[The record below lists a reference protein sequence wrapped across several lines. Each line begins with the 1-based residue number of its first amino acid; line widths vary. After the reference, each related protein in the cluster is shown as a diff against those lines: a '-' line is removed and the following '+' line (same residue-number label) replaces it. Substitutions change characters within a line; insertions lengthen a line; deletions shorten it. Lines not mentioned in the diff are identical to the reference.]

1 MTADHLSYKRATS
14 VSLLGL
20 AIQFVVTLGLL
31 LYAIYG
37 KDPIAMSAA
46 FATAC
51 GIPVW
56 VALAIVFHQHRLE
69 RVEAMEAEAYAASS
83 AAQASVF
90 AESATDQAGQRN
102 RLAWMHKWFL
112 PAMSLV
118 IAGLLVGLGLFL
130 FFKNREYPNL
140 SPFEAPPQPGWAI
153 AIGVGIAA
161 LCFIFARFVAGMAK
175 QPVWQLLHAGS
186 AASVGAALLGVGLVL
201 GHFLEVALGQNTVL
215 RYMPLIIDV
224 GMIAI
229 GAEMFLNFILNL
241 YRPRRAG
248 EYLRPGFD
256 SRVLA
261 FVAAPDRL
269 AESISDAVNYQFGFN
284 VSSTWF
290 YRLLS
295 RSIGGLL
302 LLGVLI
308 IWGMSVVS
316 VVNPNERGLKLS
328 NGKLDAEV
336 GPGLVW
342 KLPWPFGD
350 VEKFPASAVNEINI
364 GAGKPK
370 PNEPILWTNAHA
382 TEENYFLVQPGHDSS
397 GSDAASGMALLAA
410 EVPVHYNV
418 TDLKLYT
425 AIAQD
430 GPASAP
436 QRQRQALLRAVASSA
451 IIERIAN
458 YSVEQMLG
466 PDRGAI
472 AAALLEDVQRA
483 FDQLNDGQG
492 AGVRVKFV
500 GLNGV
505 HPERETAAPA
515 FEKVVQSDQARQGKI
530 EAARAEAIKTL
541 ATVAGDVDR
550 ARDIVAE
557 IEALDR
563 MRAAKADEVS
573 VTRQEQKVM
582 DLIVGAGGE
591 AAQIISTASARRWQ
605 RHMGERARAER
616 SEGQLA
622 AYRAAPRAYKTGLY
636 LDALRDAMQG
646 VRVWVTPFDNLRIR
660 TDFTEIQPD
669 ITGFE
674 SDLKSNQDEN

>member
-37 KDPIAMSAA
+37 QDPTAMSAA
-46 FATAC
+46 FAAAC

-56 VALAIVFHQHRLE
+56 VSLAIVFHQHRLE

-90 AESATDQAGQRN
+90 AESATDQTGQRN

-112 PAMSLV
+112 PAMSLI
-118 IAGLLVGLGLFL
+118 IAGALISLGLFL
-130 FFKNREYPNL
+130 FFKNREYPEL
-140 SPFEAPPQPGWAI
+140 SPFPAPPEPGWAI
-153 AIGVGIAA
+153 AIGVIIAA

-186 AASVGAALLGVGLVL
+186 AASVGAAVLGVALVI
-201 GHFLEVALGQNTVL
+201 GHFLKAALDQNTAL

-229 GAEMFLNFILNL
+229 GAEMLLNFVLNL
-241 YRPRRAG
+241 YRPRRPG

-269 AESISDAVNYQFGFN
+269 AESISDAINYQFGFN

-316 VVNPNERGLKLS
+316 VVNPDEKGLKLS
-328 NGKLDAEV
+328 NGRLAAEV

-342 KLPWPFGD
+342 KLPWPFGK
-350 VEKFPASAVNEINI
+350 VETFPASAVNEINI

-382 TEENYFLVQPGHDSS
+382 TEENYFLVQPGREAT
-397 GSDAASGMALLAA
+397 GTEAASGMALLAA
-410 EVPVHYNV
+410 EIPVHYNV
-418 TDLKLYT
+418 ADLKLYN
-425 AIAQD
+425 ALAQN
-430 GPASAP
+430 GPSSNP
-436 QRQRQALLRAVASSA
+436 QRFRQDLLRAVASSA
-451 IIERIAN
+451 IIERMAN
-458 YSVEQMLG
+458 YSVEQVLG
-466 PDRGAI
+466 AERGQI
-472 AAALLEDVQRA
+472 GAALAADIQAA
-483 FDQLNDGQG
+483 FDQLNEG
-492 AGVRVKFV
+492 AGGGVRVMFV

-515 FEKVVQSDQARQGKI
+515 FEKVVQADQARQGKI
-530 EAARAEAIKTL
+530 ESARGEAIKTL
-541 ATVAGDVDR
+541 ATVAGDVER
-550 ARDIVAE
+550 ARTIVTE
-557 IEALDR
+557 LESLDR
-563 MRAAKADEVS
+563 MRGSKADNAAIIL
-573 VTRQEQKVM
+573 QEQKVM
-582 DLIVGAGGE
+582 DLILGAGGE
-591 AAQIISTASARRWQ
+591 AATIISDANARRWA
-605 RHMGERARAER
+605 RHMGERARAVR

-622 AYRAAPRAYKTGLY
+622 AYRAAPRAYKMGVY
-636 LDALRDAMQG
+636 LDAMREAMRD
-646 VRVWVTPFDNLRIR
+646 VRVWVTPFENLRIR
-660 TDFTEIQPD
+660 TDFSEIQPD

-674 SDLKSNQDEN
+674 SDLESKQQN

>member
-37 KDPIAMSAA
+37 KDPAAMSAA
-46 FATAC
+46 FAAAC
-51 GIPVW
+51 GIPIW
-56 VALAIVFHQHRLE
+56 IALAIVFHQHRLE
-69 RVEAMEAEAYAASS
+69 RVEAMEAEAYAAST

-90 AESATDQAGQRN
+90 AEAATDQTGQRN

-112 PAMSLV
+112 PVMSLLN
-118 IAGLLVGLGLFL
+118 AGALIGLGLFL
-130 FFKNREYPNL
+130 FFQNRSYPDL

-153 AIGVGIAA
+153 AIGVVIAA

-186 AASVGAALLGVGLVL
+186 AASVGAALLGLALVIA
-201 GHFLEVALGQNTVL
+201 HFLLAALDQNSAM

-224 GMIAI
+224 AMIAI

-241 YRPRRAG
+241 YRPRRPG

-269 AESISDAVNYQFGFN
+269 AESISDAINYQFGFN

-302 LLGVLI
+302 LLGLLI

-316 VVNPNERGLKLS
+316 VVRPDEKGLKLA
-328 NGKLDAEV
+328 NGRLAAEV

-342 KLPWPFGD
+342 KYPWPFGT
-350 VEKFPASAVNEINI
+350 VETFPASAVNEINI

-382 TEENYFLVQPGHDSS
+382 TEESYFLVQA
-397 GSDAASGMALLAA
+397 GSALAGNDAASGMALLAA

-418 TDLKLYT
+418 NDLKLYT
-425 AIAQD
+425 DLAQD
-430 GPASAP
+430 GPSNDP
-436 QRQRQALLRAVASSA
+436 QKLRQDLLRAVASSA
-451 IIERIAN
+451 IIERMAN
-458 YSVEQMLG
+458 YSVEQVLG
-466 PDRGAI
+466 PQRGEI
-472 AAALLEDVQRA
+472 SHALAQDIQKA
-483 FDQLNDGQG
+483 FDKLNDGRG
-492 AGVRVKFV
+492 AGVRVMFV

-515 FEKVVQSDQARQGKI
+515 FEKVVQADQARQGKI
-530 EAARAEAIKTL
+530 EAARGQAIKTL
-541 ATVAGDVDR
+541 ATVAGDVER
-550 ARDIVAE
+550 ARTIVAE
-557 IEALDR
+557 LTALDQ
-563 MRAAKADEVS
+563 MRTDKADAKA
-573 VTRQEQKVM
+573 VTLQEQKVM
-582 DLIVGAGGE
+582 DLILGAGGE
-591 AAQIISTASARRWQ
+591 AATIISKASAKRWA
-605 RHMGERARAER
+605 RHMGERARAVR

-622 AYRAAPRAYKTGLY
+622 AYRSAPRAYKMGIY
-636 LDALRDAMQG
+636 LDAMRDAMRD
-646 VRVWVTPFDNLRIR
+646 VRVWVTPFENLRIR
-660 TDFTEIQPD
+660 TDFSEVQPD
-669 ITGFE
+669 ISAFE
-674 SDLKSNQDEN
+674 ADLEKNQGK